1 MHRRR
6 SLLHLYINTSY
17 HCIHS
22 ILCHAQLYLQ
32 VGAPLSSQAL
42 HVSYHLTL
50 GTHVH
55 CPGKQSTSGTAVCA
69 DESWLLSSTLVMLQ
83 GSMPAG
89 DAALQQLMYLPCER
103 GAGLI

>member
-1 MHRRR
+1 M
-6 SLLHLYINTSY
+6 Y
-17 HCIHS
+17 HTIS
-22 ILCHAQLYLQ
+22 
-32 VGAPLSSQAL
+32 PLGHMST
-42 HVSYHLTL
+42 V
-50 GTHVH
+50 
-55 CPGKQSTSGTAVCA
+55 PGKQSTSGTEVCA